1 MNKPII
7 IIGGGGHAKVV
18 ADIVLKSGEQL
29 LGFLDDA
36 PIEMEYGGH
45 TVLGKVADCE
55 KYADKAR
62 FVIGI
67 GNNAT
72 RRKIAERYA
81 LDWYT
86 AVHPSAQ
93 LALGVT
99 LGEGTVVMANVVIN
113 SDTVIGKHCIVN
125 TAAVVEH
132 DNIVGDY
139 VHVSPH
145 ATLCGVVTVGDNTQ
159 IGAGATV
166 IHVTKVC
173 ADCVIGAGA
182 AVVGDIDAP
191 GSYVGVPAQRL
202 PRE

>member
-1 MNKPII
+1 MNKSVI
-7 IIGGGGHAKVV
+7 IIGAGGHAKVI
-18 ADIVLKSGEQL
+18 ADIVLKSGDTL

-36 PIEMEYGGH
+36 AVGKVYGDYQ
-45 TVLGKVADCE
+45 VLGTVADCVR
-55 KYADKAR
+55 YADEAQ
-62 FVIGI
+62 FIIGI
-67 GNNAT
+67 GNNAI
-72 RRKIAERYA
+72 RRRIAEQYA

-99 LGEGTVVMANVVIN
+99 VGEGTAVMANAVIN
-113 SDTVIGKHCIVN
+113 SDTVIGRHSIVN

-132 DNIVGDY
+132 DNVVGDY

-166 IHVTKVC
+166 IHVKTVC
-173 ADCVIGAGA
+173 ADCVIGAGS
-182 AVVGDIDAP
+182 AVVEDIETA
-191 GSYVGVPAQRL
+191 GTYVGVPARKIN
-202 PRE
+202 